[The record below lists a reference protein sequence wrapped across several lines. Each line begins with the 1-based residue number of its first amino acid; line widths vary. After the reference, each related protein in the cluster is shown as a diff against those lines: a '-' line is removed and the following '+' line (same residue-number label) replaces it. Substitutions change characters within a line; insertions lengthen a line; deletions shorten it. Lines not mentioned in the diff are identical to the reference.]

1 MQEPYNQKWILALIN
16 REEIFLIFDI
26 NYWFFILLEILKP
39 FQCLCILLQRV
50 KLCTAVIHVLFFF
63 FFLWF
68 CFQMMYFG
76 PAVCCAGML
85 AGFYSSQNTSG
96 DALGV
101 TGVSEV

>member
-1 MQEPYNQKWILALIN
+1 M
-16 REEIFLIFDI
+16 
-26 NYWFFILLEILKP
+26 FF
-39 FQCLCILLQRV
+39 
-50 KLCTAVIHVLFFF
+50 FFF